1 MVSLAGRWLWRE
13 DSNLRIRDPKSRAL
27 PLGHAPPCVS
37 SFAEPFAAGPHD
49 CVHQLASDGR
59 DSPGSLAS
67 GAGAPAPGCPAA
79 RPAARRRPAARTASV
94 ALTRTAGPRV
104 VRTAQHAHDARV

>member
-1 MVSLAGRWLWRE
+1 MRVTLHSWLGRE

-79 RPAARRRPAARTASV
+79 RPTAPPPPPAPPAPAAP
-94 ALTRTAGPRV
+94 TRTA
-104 VRTAQHAHDARV
+104 